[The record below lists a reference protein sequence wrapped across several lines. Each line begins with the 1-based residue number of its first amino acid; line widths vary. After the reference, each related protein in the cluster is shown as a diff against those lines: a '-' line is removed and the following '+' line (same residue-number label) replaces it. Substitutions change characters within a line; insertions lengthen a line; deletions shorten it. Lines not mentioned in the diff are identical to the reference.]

1 MGMIPIIPEG
11 EKSLILVNFK
21 KFRQI
26 VIVTVPEGCEVFWP
40 SMGGQAIVFFK
51 MNRTFLSMTEVI

>member
-1 MGMIPIIPEG
+1 MGMIPILPEG

-40 SMGGQAIVFFK
+40 SMGGQAIVF
-51 MNRTFLSMTEVI
+51 